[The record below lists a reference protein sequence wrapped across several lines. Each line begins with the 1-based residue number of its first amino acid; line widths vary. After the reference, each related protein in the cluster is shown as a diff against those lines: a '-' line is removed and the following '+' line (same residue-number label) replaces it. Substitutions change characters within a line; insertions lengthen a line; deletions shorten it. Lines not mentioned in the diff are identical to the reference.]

1 MTQEKKEELEVFM
14 KRNGWN
20 IGTFITVISAVFYMG
35 YAKAEI
41 RKDLDHVIEHVEDR
55 EIHSSFEKNSL
66 LFVPRSE
73 LEKSLDAIVNMSKD
87 NKAMLIRIEQ
97 RINK

>member
-1 MTQEKKEELEVFM
+1 MTQEKKEELEVFV

-20 IGTFITVISAVFYMG
+20 IGTFITVVSAVFYMG
-35 YAKAEI
+35 YAQAEI
-41 RKDLDHVIEHVEDR
+41 RKDLDHFKEHINDT
-55 EIHSSFEKNSL
+55 EIHMSFERKSL